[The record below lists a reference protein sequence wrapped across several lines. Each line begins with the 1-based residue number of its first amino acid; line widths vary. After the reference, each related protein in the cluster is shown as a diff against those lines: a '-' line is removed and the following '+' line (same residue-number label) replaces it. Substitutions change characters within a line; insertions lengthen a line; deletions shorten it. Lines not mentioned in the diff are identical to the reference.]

1 MSTNESNLDTKRRQG
16 WLRSRLR
23 SFATSRARRRLFLA
37 LGSRVRLSFK
47 ARMIWAFVIFFVA
60 FSVKALTAVD
70 LAPIT
75 QTSAQIART
84 MSLGFHYEALGALK
98 GDGVLIREGWD
109 PTNTSLLIHSPGY
122 GIYLAAIYTLLGR
135 DYFTVQF
142 VQDLLNSLGAVFI
155 FLIAGRVLTWPVGIV
170 AGLIVAVWHHFAF
183 YSNIILPDSSCVL
196 PTLAAVYALA
206 VTERGRPR
214 AWWVYALAGLLCGLS
229 VWVRP
234 NTLLLGVFIA
244 LALPLISIR
253 RRQTA
258 KRSWLIAVISLLVV
272 APITIRNYILYHEFI
287 PVSIN
292 TGIVMWEGIADIG
305 GEHFGAV
312 KTDPGVVSQEAIIYD
327 NPSYGEMWSWPDGI
341 KRDRDRLRK
350 SLNVIAHNPFW
361 FARGMVW
368 RVGQMFKYSA
378 DAPLVFKN
386 SDVGFK
392 ETGEEAR
399 QTGKRKKNDPPAPPP
414 MDELSK
420 IPIVAYGESISW
432 TRPVARFLQRSAKET
447 ALLFI
452 IIGLPLVLFM
462 GLRRGLYVLLVP
474 LYYFVFQ
481 SVLHTE
487 FRYTLPL
494 HHYMFVFSAVI
505 WVLIGSMALSGARRM
520 ARPSRRAKREPA
532 AVA

>member
-1 MSTNESNLDTKRRQG
+1 MSTEESDFNTKQSEPRKWIGGFKTLQIRHH
-16 WLRSRLR
+16 
-23 SFATSRARRRLFLA
+23 LFNA
-37 LGSRVRLSFK
+37 LGSRIRLSRK
-47 ARMIWAFVIFFVA
+47 AKIIWALVIFFIA
-60 FSVKALTAVD
+60 FSVRALTAVD
-70 LAPIT
+70 VAPLT
-75 QTSAQIART
+75 QTSSQWART

-98 GDGVLIREGWD
+98 GNGVLIREEWD

-122 GIYLAAIYTLLGR
+122 GIYLAAIYTLLGK

-142 VQDLLNSLGAVFI
+142 VQNLLNSLGAVFI
-155 FLIAGRVLTWPVGIV
+155 FLIAGRLLSWPVGIV
-170 AGLIVAVWHHFAF
+170 AGVIVGVWHHFAF
-183 YSNIILPDSSCVL
+183 YSNIILPDASCVL
-196 PTLAAVYALA
+196 PTLAAVYLLA
-206 VTERGRPR
+206 VTERGKPR
-214 AWWVYALAGLLCGLS
+214 SWWAYAFAGLLCGLS
-229 VWVRP
+229 VWIRP
-234 NTLLLGVFIA
+234 NTLMLGVFIA
-244 LALPLISIR
+244 IMLPLISIR
-253 RRQTA
+253 RRETA
-258 KRSWLIAVISLLVV
+258 KRSWLIAVVSLVVV

-312 KTDPGVVSQEAIIYD
+312 KTDPGVVAQEAIIYD

-350 SLNVIAHNPFW
+350 SLNIIVHNPFW

-378 DAPLVFKN
+378 DAPLVFRN
-386 SDVGFK
+386 NDVGFK
-392 ETGEEAR
+392 ELGEAAR
-399 QTGKRKKNDPPAPPP
+399 QNVTRKKNDPPEPPP
-414 MDELSK
+414 INELSK

-447 ALLFI
+447 AILFI
-452 IIGLPLVLFM
+452 ILGLVTVFFI

-494 HHYMFVFSAVI
+494 HHYMLVFSAVI
-505 WVLIGSMALSGARRM
+505 WVLIFSVALNGARRVI
-520 ARPSRRAKREPA
+520 KRNRKVKEELA
-532 AVA
+532 TVA